1 MLNKLVEIS
10 CGKWSSVAMAPKRVR
25 QMMKQRGQSMT
36 KGISSAQFSSISMGS
51 GFTGRNGSVGPKS
64 LNISVRRIENER
76 IERENQA
83 FAKRLFDGK
92 GAISM
97 RKLNGEFADH
107 LKHSNNIR
115 KTGKPVPGHAK
126 IKAKLR

>member
-1 MLNKLVEIS
+1 
-10 CGKWSSVAMAPKRVR
+10 
-25 QMMKQRGQSMT
+25 MT
-36 KGISSAQFSSISMGS
+36 KGASSGQFSTVSMGTS
-51 GFTGRNGSVGPKS
+51 FAGRVGSVGPKS
-64 LNISVRRIENER
+64 LNIGVRRLENER

-97 RKLNGEFADH
+97 RKLNTEFADH

-115 KTGKPVPGHAK
+115 KTGKPLPGHDRVK
-126 IKAKLR
+126 MKLKMGASAMLPPLN